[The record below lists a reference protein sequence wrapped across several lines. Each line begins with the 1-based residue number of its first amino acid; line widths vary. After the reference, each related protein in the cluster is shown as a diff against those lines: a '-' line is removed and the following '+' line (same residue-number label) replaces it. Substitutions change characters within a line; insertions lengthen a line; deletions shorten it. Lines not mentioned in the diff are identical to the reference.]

1 MSSGG
6 TKTGEQSSSGEW
18 GSLSLT
24 PKQMGAKSPIDAL
37 GTKNYEELVNG
48 LYNYFKAYVTRSAD
62 IFKPE
67 EAAGK
72 AKSISDSMSK
82 YEDRAAQIA
91 DTLLTSFA
99 TAVKP
104 DEMKSFPLDKFVQS
118 SIQEVYSKAK
128 GIYDKPI
135 MDRNE
140 IKAIV
145 DANAGNLASSFR
157 EQRRGIEQEIQA
169 RGLSGPA
176 AAAARDEIER
186 GIASGRDDIMRSVL
200 GTQTANKY
208 NTQLSALGTMQG
220 ATAQAEQV
228 STDYA
233 NRWLNQWGQK
243 INAQNLMLQG
253 QVSALGANEQAAN
266 IAGQQYQ
273 MKWNEM
279 NYPLNVL
286 NTSAMPYLNMIGQ
299 QDINANSGYS
309 TSWGSQ
315 QMSGTQYGTNPW
327 LGVGTELGGAA
338 LGAGATIGGAAILA

>member
-1 MSSGG
+1 MGKGSGG
-6 TKTGEQSSSGEW
+6 SSWGEGGSEAVSFAPVQIGAESSADSFRPEW
-18 GSLSLT
+18 FES
-24 PKQMGAKSPIDAL
+24 A
-37 GTKNYEELVNG
+37 VNG
-48 LYNYFKAYVTRSAD
+48 LYEMIKTQVVSAYDQFGDMSSLAGDVKKSKKT
-62 IFKPE
+62 IQGYE
-67 EAAGK
+67 EK
-72 AKSISDSMSK
+72 MS
-82 YEDRAAQIA
+82 QIA

-253 QVSALGANEQAAN
+253 QLGALGAAQSGAAT
-266 IAGQQYQ
+266 AQQQYSNN
-273 MKWNEM
+273 WNMM
-279 NYPLNVL
+279 NYPAQMLGFGQNFLGQVNQQVL
-286 NTSAMPYLNMIGQ
+286 
-299 QDINANSGYS
+299 DE
-309 TSWGSQ
+309 
-315 QMSGTQYGTNPW
+315 YGKH
-327 LGVGTELGGAA
+327 VAAYGGAGSSSSWQKSEGSTPGQYTSP
-338 LGAGATIGGAAILA
+338 LNLWGGWST